1 MLPLPQPLCQPLVGL
16 LLQGPLGLGLGV
28 LAMVVKIGIV
38 LEKVVKVLVEMVEKG
53 EDEKELKE

>member
-16 LLQGPLGLGLGV
+16 LQGPLGLGLGV
-28 LAMVVKIGIV
+28 LGMVVKIGIV

>member
-16 LLQGPLGLGLGV
+16 LLEGPLELGLGV
-28 LAMVVKIGIV
+28 LDMVVKIGIV
-38 LEKVVKVLVEMVEKG
+38 LEKVVKVLVERVEKG